1 MTIDQLIGFLSQPR
15 QICITTHTRPDGD
28 AIGSSAALALLLR
41 DMGHKAHLLL
51 PNKAP
56 AIFDFLP
63 CYADVL
69 CYDQQPDA
77 CLEALAQAELI
88 FILDLNDYKR
98 LEGLTL
104 PIAQHTAPKIL
115 IYHHLG
121 PQIEP
126 DWAWCNPHISSTAE
140 LVYQFMGLI
149 GRHPYLTPPIATC
162 IYTGIATDTGRFK
175 YNTQANTL
183 AVVSEL
189 LRCGLDMQH
198 VNGQIFDR
206 QTESQLR
213 LQGFCLYER
222 MTILPQYQAAYIALS
237 TDDLTR
243 FNFEDGDLEGVVNMP
258 LSIDGINVSV
268 LLAERDDKIRLSL
281 RSKGNLA
288 INHIAQRYF
297 AGGGHANAAGG
308 TSYASLPDTIAQMAA
323 ALARL
328 YEK

>member
-1 MTIDQLIGFLSQPR
+1 MTIDQLIGFLSQSR
-15 QICITTHTRPDGD
+15 QICITTHTSPDGD
-28 AIGSSAALALLLR
+28 AIGSSSALALLLR
-41 DMGHKAHLLL
+41 DMGHNARLLL
-51 PNKAP
+51 PNNAP
-56 AIFDFLP
+56 AAFNFLP
-63 CYADVL
+63 CHTDLL

-104 PIAQHTAPKIL
+104 PISQHAAPKIL
-115 IYHHLG
+115 IDHHLN

-126 DWAWCNPHISSTAE
+126 DWAWCTPNISSTAE

-149 GRHPYLTPPIATC
+149 GRQAHLSLPIATC

-189 LRCGLDMQH
+189 LRCGLDMQY

-206 QTESQLR
+206 QTELQLR

-222 MTILPQYQAAYIALS
+222 MTMLPQYQAAYIALS
-237 TDDLTR
+237 TDDLAR
-243 FNFEDGDLEGVVNMP
+243 FNFENGDLEGVVNMP
-258 LSIDGINVSV
+258 LSIDGVHVSV
-268 LLAERDDKIRLSL
+268 LLTERNGIIRLSF

-297 AGGGHANAAGG
+297 SGGGHANAAGG
-308 TSYASLPDTIAQMAA
+308 TSYASLPDTIEQMIA
-323 ALARL
+323 ALASL
-328 YEK
+328 YDV